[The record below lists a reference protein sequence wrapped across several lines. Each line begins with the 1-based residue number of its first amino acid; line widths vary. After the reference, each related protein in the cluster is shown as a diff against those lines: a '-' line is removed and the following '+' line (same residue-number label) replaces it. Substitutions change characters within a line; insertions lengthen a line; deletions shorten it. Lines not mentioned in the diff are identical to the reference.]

1 MVLITPPPDGSSS
14 STGSGS
20 TPEISP
26 VAAQTRP
33 SKKTRKPRFREDF
46 PEVDETMGAPEA
58 AAADRPQ
65 ADDQM
70 PASGTTPEPGV
81 ANAKLQQWLVL
92 ATAGLT
98 GIALA
103 VLVLTLLSG
112 RGCTRRKA
120 TSVTTRKTPSDVPS
134 DHDVPAKRVD
144 DQTHATPGDGPK
156 TPDDATQTT
165 PPAAGGTSAP
175 GASADQ
181 KEAVPD
187 TSPMTAPPGTQHA
200 GSDAESPPGLVP
212 RDMPPATGSAQ
223 PNVKPA
229 HEPAG
234 PDRTEPPASG
244 TSPDEAPPPTGS
256 VDARLNM
263 VILSEDFDQ
272 ITLAEFVKFI
282 RDLTALPVTLQLD
295 AILAEGLTADTEL
308 AIHVRTVTVRQMIE
322 TALKPVALTLVID
335 DKQLVIS
342 TPAALSHEQEAETYA
357 VGDLAADATR
367 IQALADMISSLIAPQ
382 SWKTVGGP
390 GEISATEQ
398 SLVVTQTSV
407 VQFQVTRF
415 LDRLRVARGLLPRG
429 DLPGPLIDLRPVFV
443 QAAKAL
449 EQPVSLHITQ
459 ATPVAG
465 ILQRLEA
472 ETDLNI
478 LVNWRRV
485 GTTGMTPRT
494 ESTLM
499 GDGKPLRVL
508 LNTWLGP
515 AKLAF
520 RVVDPR
526 TIEIST
532 QEDIDAR
539 LEVDMY
545 RLKHAPKQDAEI
557 AKLIDDAKEYVGSGY
572 FSSDGGTGTLR
583 YDSPEHCLIASLP
596 QPRQRALAQW
606 LADRE

>member
-1 MVLITPPPDGSSS
+1 MPPV
-14 STGSGS
+14 TG
-20 TPEISP
+20 P
-26 VAAQTRP
+26 AQ
-33 SKKTRKPRFREDF
+33 
-46 PEVDETMGAPEA
+46 PEVKP
-58 AAADRPQ
+58 
-65 ADDQM
+65 
-70 PASGTTPEPGV
+70 TP
-81 ANAKLQQWLVL
+81 
-92 ATAGLT
+92 
-98 GIALA
+98 
-103 VLVLTLLSG
+103 
-112 RGCTRRKA
+112 
-120 TSVTTRKTPSDVPS
+120 
-134 DHDVPAKRVD
+134 
-144 DQTHATPGDGPK
+144 
-156 TPDDATQTT
+156 
-165 PPAAGGTSAP
+165 
-175 GASADQ
+175 
-181 KEAVPD
+181 
-187 TSPMTAPPGTQHA
+187 
-200 GSDAESPPGLVP
+200 
-212 RDMPPATGSAQ
+212 
-223 PNVKPA
+223 
-229 HEPAG
+229 EPAG

-244 TSPDEAPPPTGS
+244 TRVDEAPPRAGS

-263 VILSEDFDQ
+263 VILSEEFDQ
-272 ITLAEFVKFI
+272 ITLAEFAKFV

-295 AILAEGLTADTEL
+295 AMLAEGLTTDTEL

-342 TPAALSHEQEAETYA
+342 TPAALSHEQVAKTYA

-367 IQALADMISSLIAPQ
+367 IQALADMVTSLIAPQ
-382 SWKTVGGP
+382 SWKAVGGP
-390 GEISATEQ
+390 GEISTTEQ
-398 SLVVTQTSV
+398 ALVVTQTSV

-429 DLPGPLIDLRPVFV
+429 DLLGPLIDLRPVFV

-449 EQPVSLHITQ
+449 EQPVSLRITQ

-478 LVNWRRV
+478 LVNWRQV

-539 LEVDMY
+539 PEVDVY

-557 AKLIDDAKEYVGSGY
+557 AKLIDDAKEYVGSAY

-583 YDSPEHCLIASLP
+583 YESSVHCLIASLP
-596 QPRQRALAQW
+596 QPRQRALAKW
-606 LADRE
+606 LADRR